1 MPKNKIII
9 SLGVFVALLPVL
21 GFPPAWESF
30 FEVLAGLS
38 IVGVSIWATIDKK
51 LTQKAKAHKRQ
62 LRRRDDSHTSGI
74 ELEERRENLST
85 QPEDNFNNESPA
97 F

>member
-9 SLGVFVALLPVL
+9 SFGVFVALLPVL

-30 FEVLAGLS
+30 FEILAGLS

-62 LRRRDDSHTSGI
+62 LRRKDDFLTV
-74 ELEERRENLST
+74 ET
-85 QPEDNFNNESPA
+85 QPENSFNSEYPTS
-97 F
+97 